1 MIVKTEVLRKKFPR
15 VRSVLKAGVV
25 RYVVDARKKGF
36 AGSGILWR
44 TSKEDALKLAKEI
57 GDGLTGGNTLTD
69 EERSLFLRYR
79 DGFSAIGLEIGDVL
93 DRTFNRLKDKADR
106 AEYERVFVRDLVD
119 LWLEEKRSGKFKR
132 IRALTLCQIEHTA
145 KVIKSNWGHLQI
157 QSLTKSA
164 LEDYLVKLPVSYV
177 TKRGYKVRFG
187 GFFNWCI
194 ANGHGIRGNPIKYLK
209 FEVEERIPQTIP
221 VEMVEKL
228 LTLCQTERRFRPL
241 IKYLA
246 LGFFGG
252 LRPSEIQR
260 LPPSYITPKTGQI
273 YISREITKTKTE
285 RFVAINETLMRFLVA
300 YPEVPP
306 YFPNFRKTFNAL
318 RIRLGYALNGN
329 DGTKWEPDGIRHTFG
344 SMWLAKS
351 KDIAHLAEEMGNSP
365 EVIKKHYKRAIPVDE
380 VERFWAI
387 TPLNTAVP
395 VVWS

>member
-1 MIVKTEVLRKKFPR
+1 MIRKKFPR
-15 VRSVLKAGVV
+15 VRSVLKDGAL

-36 AGSGILWR
+36 AGGRLHWR
-44 TSKEDALKLAKEI
+44 STREDALTLAKEI

-79 DGFSAIGLEIGDVL
+79 DGFASMGLQIGEVL
-93 DRTFNRLKDKADR
+93 DRTFNRLKNKADR
-106 AEYERVFVRDLVD
+106 EEYERVFVRDLVD
-119 LWLEEKRSGKFKR
+119 LWLEEKRTGKFKR
-132 IRALTLCQIEHTA
+132 IRALTLRQIELTA
-145 KVIKSNWGHLQI
+145 QVLKSNWGHLQI
-157 QSLTKSA
+157 QSLTKA
-164 LEDYLVKLPVSYV
+164 AVQDYLVGLPVAYV

-194 ANGHGIRGNPIKYLK
+194 ANGHGIRGNPVKYLK
-209 FEVEERIPQTIP
+209 FEVEERLPQTIP
-221 VEMVEKL
+221 VHMVEQM
-228 LTLCQTERRFRPL
+228 LTLCQNERRFRPL

-260 LPPSYITPKTGQI
+260 LPPSYISPKTRQI

-285 RFVAINETLMRFLVA
+285 RFVAINDTLMGFLEA

-306 YFPNFRKTFNAL
+306 HIPNFQKTFNAL
-318 RIRLGYALNGN
+318 RIRLGYALGGNNGER
-329 DGTKWEPDGIRHTFG
+329 WEPDGIRHTFG

-395 VVWS
+395 VVA